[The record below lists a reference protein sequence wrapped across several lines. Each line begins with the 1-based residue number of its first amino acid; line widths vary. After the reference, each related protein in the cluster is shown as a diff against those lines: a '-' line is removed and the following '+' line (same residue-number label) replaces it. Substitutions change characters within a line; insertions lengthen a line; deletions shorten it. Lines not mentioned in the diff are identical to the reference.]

1 MASIKTI
8 SDITHF
14 LNKPTTEDIELIT
27 HAYEF
32 SKKAHEGQ
40 SRKSGEPYFL
50 HVAQTGYYLAEL
62 GMSPTVI
69 AAGLLHDTIEDTPVT
84 DKDIE
89 REFGKEILGLV
100 EAVTKLGTLKYKGV
114 ERNVENLR
122 KFFVS
127 MAQDFRV
134 LIIKL
139 ADRLHNVETLQY
151 VRPDKQKRIALETLE
166 IYAPLANRLSMGKLR
181 GRLEDAAFPF
191 AFPKEYEEVKK
202 QLAERKDVDEKY
214 VIEFESELKKKL
226 TKASVT
232 PISMEYRIKHLYS
245 LWKKLEKYNGDIHK
259 VYDIVAL
266 RIIVK
271 SMEDCYQ
278 TLGVIHGSWKPLP
291 GKIKDYIALPKPN
304 GYQSLHTTVFTGT
317 GGIVEVQIRTEQMH
331 IEAEYG
337 VAAHFAYKE
346 RIKLERSDLKKQYEW
361 VEHLRDTQGEI
372 DGTQK
377 FFSSLKMDFFQ
388 NRVFVFTPKG
398 DVIDLPEQSTPVDF
412 AYNVH
417 SDIGN
422 KTTGAKV
429 NGKFLALDTKLK
441 SGDICE
447 IITAKNA
454 HPNEKWLKFVKT
466 SIARNKINHYLRENS
481 LSDKFGGFGKYI
493 PFLKK

>member
-1 MASIKTI
+1 MKQIK
-8 SDITHF
+8 DITSF
-14 LNKPTTEDIELIT
+14 LNKPTPEDIELIT
-27 HAYEF
+27 RAYDYAE
-32 SKKAHEGQ
+32 KAHSGQ
-40 SRKSGEPYFL
+40 FRKSGDPYFL

-62 GMSPTVI
+62 GVSPTVI
-69 AAGLLHDTIEDTPVT
+69 AAGLLHDTVEDTEVT
-84 DKDIE
+84 EKDIE
-89 REFGKEILGLV
+89 REFGADILCLV
-100 EAVTKLGTLKYKGV
+100 QAVTKLGTVKYKGI

-139 ADRLHNVETLQY
+139 ADRLHNVETLEH

-191 AFPKEYEEVKK
+191 AFPKEYENVKK

-214 VIEFESELKKKL
+214 VMQFKEELEKKL
-226 TKASVT
+226 AGANVT
-232 PISMEYRIKHLYS
+232 PLSMEYRIKHLYS
-245 LWKKLEKYNGDIHK
+245 LWKKLEKYSGDIHK

-271 SMEDCYQ
+271 SIEDCYQ

-291 GKIKDYIALPKPN
+291 GKIKDYIALPKSN

-317 GGIVEVQIRTEQMH
+317 GGIVEVQIRTETMH

-346 RIKLERSDLKKQYEW
+346 KIKLENTDLKKQYEW
-361 VEHLRDTQGEI
+361 VEQMRDTQGEI
-372 DGTQK
+372 NGTDN
-377 FFSSLKMDFFQ
+377 FFKSLKIDFFQ
-388 NRVFVFTPKG
+388 NRVFVFTPQG
-398 DVIDLPEQSTPVDF
+398 DVIDLPEDSTPIDF
-412 AYNVH
+412 AYNIH
-417 SDIGN
+417 SEIGD
-422 KTTGAKV
+422 TATGAKI

-441 SGDICE
+441 NGDICE
-447 IITAKNA
+447 VVTAKNA

-466 SIARNKINHYLRENS
+466 GIARNRINHYLKENS
-481 LSDKFGGFGKYI
+481 LRTKFEGFKKYI

>member
-1 MASIKTI
+1 MKQIH
-8 SDITHF
+8 DITSF
-14 LNKPTTEDIELIT
+14 LNKPTPEDIELIT
-27 HAYEF
+27 HAYTYAE
-32 SKKAHEGQ
+32 KAHAGQ
-40 SRKSGEPYFL
+40 FRKSGDPYFL

-69 AAGLLHDTIEDTPVT
+69 SAGLLHDTVEDTEVT
-84 DKDIE
+84 EKDIE
-89 REFGKEILGLV
+89 REFGPEILCLV
-100 EAVTKLGTLKYKGV
+100 QAVTKLGTVKYKGI

-139 ADRLHNVETLQY
+139 ADRLHNVETLEH

-166 IYAPLANRLSMGKLR
+166 IYAPLAHRLSMGKLR
-181 GRLEDAAFPF
+181 GKLEDAAFPF
-191 AFPKEYEEVKK
+191 AFPREYENVKK
-202 QLAERKDVDEKY
+202 QLAERKDADEKY
-214 VIEFESELKKKL
+214 VVQFKEELEKKL
-226 TKASVT
+226 ATANVT
-232 PISMEYRIKHLYS
+232 PLSMEYRIKHLYS

-271 SMEDCYQ
+271 NIEDCYQ

-291 GKIKDYIALPKPN
+291 GKIKDYIALPKSN

-346 RIKLERSDLKKQYEW
+346 KIKLENADLKKQYEW
-361 VEHLRDTQGEI
+361 VEQLRDTQGEI
-372 DGTQK
+372 NGTDN
-377 FFSSLKMDFFQ
+377 FFKSLKMDFFQ

-398 DVIDLPEQSTPVDF
+398 DVIDLPEDSTPIDF
-412 AYNVH
+412 AYHIH
-417 SDIGN
+417 SDIGDSS
-422 KTTGAKV
+422 TGAKI

-447 IITAKNA
+447 IVTAKNA

-466 SIARNKINHYLRENS
+466 GIARNKINQYLRENS
-481 LSDKFGGFGKYI
+481 LSDRFSGFKKYI